1 MAVSLLREAINSV
14 PRYDPKATAQV
25 LTADGFMKWASGKKL
40 VLKDFK
46 PAYLAKIKKQISS
59 W

>member
-1 MAVSLLREAINSV
+1 MAVSLLQEAINAV

-25 LTADGFMKWASGKKL
+25 LTADGFMKWAGGKRL
-40 VLKDFK
+40 VLKDFR
-46 PAYLAKIKKQISS
+46 PAFLAKIKKQIKS